1 VITRNRLSTCSAAAV
16 RSLRSRKRR
25 TDVPLQGPTDGTAHQ
40 PTRRTTRARCS
51 TGGRAT
57 RSRWPQI
64 GRCACGVR
72 GDDADQ
78 PPALVVGTCPVRPLA
93 LSADVSQVRKRPG
106 RVAAPGRSA
115 RRPVPYRL
123 AASRDALVV
132 CVQGFPHRGGRV
144 TCCPDRDRLGYRR
157 PRPLCIRRCCT
168 AGMAVDASLRK
179 PRGCSRSLC
188 IGRCRSR
195 RRFLPGL
202 DWPSGAI
209 SFRSW
214 VEDRFPD
221 SHPLNLQ

>member
-1 VITRNRLSTCSAAAV
+1 MLGCSRPVPAVPETEDGCTTSGSNGRDGSPADPPHYESTV
-16 RSLRSRKRR
+16 LNWR
-25 TDVPLQGPTDGTAHQ
+25 Q
-40 PTRRTTRARCS
+40 
-51 TGGRAT
+51 AT

-168 AGMAVDASLRK
+168 AGMAADASLRK